1 MGYESNGTL
10 MNNAPNKVD
19 GSWEWDDLVLAKNY
33 NLEDLDDL
41 L

>member
-10 MNNAPNKVD
+10 MNNATNKDV
-19 GSWEWDDLVLAKNY
+19 GSREWDDLVSAKNFH
-33 NLEDLDDL
+33 LEDLDDL